1 MQLLSVW
8 DGLGAR
14 TCLGMNMAKAMV
26 LVFLHRLTT
35 TYNWKVIDSDSSVK
49 KWALFSR
56 LKSRCPVQVTRINNR
71 KDVTAT
77 RGSQ

>member
-1 MQLLSVW
+1 M
-8 DGLGAR
+8 GAR
-14 TCLGMNMAKAMV
+14 TCLGMNNMAKAMV
-26 LVFLHRLTT
+26 LVFLHRLTTT

-56 LKSRCPVQVTRINNR
+56 LKGRCPVQATRINNR